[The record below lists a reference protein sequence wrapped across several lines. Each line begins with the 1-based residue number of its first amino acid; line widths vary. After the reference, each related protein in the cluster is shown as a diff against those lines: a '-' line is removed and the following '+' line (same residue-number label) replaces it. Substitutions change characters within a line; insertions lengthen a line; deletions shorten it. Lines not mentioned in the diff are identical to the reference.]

1 MSLTADRPTRRHA
14 CARWATRL
22 LFPKVVEFKVISREH
37 EKHEFMPVVYL
48 IDRSVSWKQRVP
60 RVIEEQL
67 VEEYVAPL
75 LPRASAVALTQQD
88 LDRFGCALQQRT
100 ELLDAGPTAV
110 CVDEALYKIG
120 LLVDFAPTPSLPK
133 SDLFRVVRQLLT
145 TLVAATHRRALIV
158 PVSAHF
164 CADRGVFSAR
174 RYAGVRYG
182 APVLL
187 EDRDIEI
194 FREDPFEFVQHVT
207 AKLIA
212 SLKMQPPQTAE
223 QMEIL
228 RLSRSLHVYC
238 AKVYR
243 DDCFSRRQIA
253 SMNEEIL
260 QIHFRTRNHP
270 DMLALKAKMHAYCT
284 RLKKWKLVD
293 EDINAATVAAT
304 TPRNVLQVACVV
316 ASLVLRLATL
326 PWRLV
331 LASVC
336 DLIYRPQTRKLV
348 EVAAVISALL
358 KSCAAFVLLGVLTRL
373 VLAGNSQW
381 ILLPLVATVL
391 VLHLASSLLGGA
403 EIAAHW
409 KKIQFYVMDAAELQQ
424 LKETRAVLARHIHAI
439 VARYVSTDL
448 PPPVLQDSPKRS
460 ASPKHS
466 TDGDEFSLNPHHK
479 IFINAPRSFPLDFA
493 AAVADD
499 VVVRRAVYAPKM
511 LRDEVWRN
519 IYGSLA
525 PPHLQFSVLLADNK
539 GDSLP
544 MERLLA
550 TPFFNAVLSAYV
562 SFKTSRARSGSESDC
577 DNVSSPDDDAATAE
591 DVVTD
596 GSLGTFRSIR
606 DVVDACLELAEEEE
620 ELSS

>member
-1 MSLTADRPTRRHA
+1 MTLAADRPVSRHA
-14 CARWATRL
+14 CAQWATRL
-22 LFPKVVEFKVISREH
+22 LFPKVIEFKVISREH

-48 IDRSVSWKQRVP
+48 IDRSASWKQRVP
-60 RVIEEQL
+60 RMIEQQL
-67 VEEYVAPL
+67 VEEYIAPL
-75 LPRASAVALTQQD
+75 LARSSHTSLTPED
-88 LDRFGCALQQRT
+88 LDNFSRALHERT
-100 ELLDAGPTAV
+100 ELLNAPPTAV
-110 CVDEALYKIG
+110 CIDESLYKLG
-120 LLVDFAPTPSLPK
+120 LLIDFAPKPSLPK

-145 TLVAATHRRALIV
+145 TLAAATHRRALIV
-158 PVSAHF
+158 PVSVHF

-174 RYAGVRYG
+174 RYAGIRYG

-187 EDRDIEI
+187 EDRDVEI

-207 AKLIA
+207 AKLSA

-223 QMEIL
+223 QMDIL

-270 DMLALKAKMHAYCT
+270 DMLALKAKMHAYCA

-304 TPRNVLQVACVV
+304 TPRNFLQVACIV
-316 ASLVLRLATL
+316 ASLMLRLASL

-331 LASVC
+331 IASVC
-336 DLIYRPQTRKLV
+336 DLIYRPQSRKVV
-348 EVAAVISALL
+348 EIAAVVSAFL
-358 KSCAAFVLLGVLTRL
+358 KSCTAFVLLGVLTRL
-373 VLAGNSQW
+373 GLAGSWQW
-381 ILLPLVATVL
+381 LLLPMALTVL
-391 VLHLASSLLGGA
+391 ILHLASSLFGG
-403 EIAAHW
+403 EEVAAHW

-448 PPPVLQDSPKRS
+448 PPPVLQDSLKRS
-460 ASPKHS
+460 HSPVT
-466 TDGDEFSLNPHHK
+466 TDGNEYSLNPHHK
-479 IFINAPRSFPLDFA
+479 IFINAPRSFPLQFA
-493 AAVADD
+493 AGVADNA
-499 VVVRRAVYAPKM
+499 VVRRAVYAPKM
-511 LRDEVWRN
+511 LRDEAWRN
-519 IYGSLA
+519 IYGALA

-550 TPFFNAVLSAYV
+550 TPFFDAVLTAYV
-562 SFKTSRARSGSESDC
+562 NFKRSRAGSDSESESDKPSEC
-577 DNVSSPDDDAATAE
+577 
-591 DVVTD
+591 VVPNAVERVIED
-596 GSLGTFRSIR
+596 GSLGSFRSVEELIN
-606 DVVDACLELAEEEE
+606 ACIELAEEEE